1 MFVCGVLILMTLEEC
16 LEKKLIKKD
25 NNTFERIN
33 GSLKV
38 SRHFLERAEGSFNI
52 DYYDTSYLMSYNSLF
67 H

>member
-52 DYYDTSYLMSYNSLF
+52 DYYDTSYLMSYNS
-67 H
+67 

>member
-38 SRHFLERAEGSFNI
+38 SRHFLEREGSFNI
-52 DYYDTSYLMSYNSLF
+52 D
-67 H
+67 

>member
-1 MFVCGVLILMTLEEC
+1 MTLEEC

-52 DYYDTSYLMSYNSLF
+52 DYYDTSYLMSYNS
-67 H
+67 